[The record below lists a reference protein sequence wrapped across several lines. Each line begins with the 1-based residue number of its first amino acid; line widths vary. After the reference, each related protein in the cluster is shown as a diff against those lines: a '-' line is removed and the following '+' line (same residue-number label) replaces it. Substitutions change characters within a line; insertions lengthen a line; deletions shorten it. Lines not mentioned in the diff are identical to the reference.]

1 MIMFYECS
9 SSLILKRPY
18 LLLATVYRFVL
29 YLMNTG
35 FALSVLFDFAF
46 TPAYYSW

>member
-1 MIMFYECS
+1 MFYECS

-18 LLLATVYRFVL
+18 LLLAVYRFVL